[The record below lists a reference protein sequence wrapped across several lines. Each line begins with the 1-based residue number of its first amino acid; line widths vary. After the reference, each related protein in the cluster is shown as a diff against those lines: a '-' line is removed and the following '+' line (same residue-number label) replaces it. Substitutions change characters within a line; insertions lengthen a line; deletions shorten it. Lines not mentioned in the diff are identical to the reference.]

1 MSAPTQF
8 RKKPVVISAI
18 QWTGEN
24 LVDVIHFTD
33 GRPPNNKSSHAGM
46 MWDQYADLVCK
57 EGLKIFTMEGKM
69 DASIGDWIIKGVKG
83 EHYPCKPE
91 IFAMTYEPADLTPPA
106 ADYVAG
112 LGLKRI
118 VEEIDG
124 AMKHGT
130 WRDEHGMR
138 LKDTPEWVAFY
149 NSLAAR
155 PASPD
160 TRVVTMEQLRA
171 WLEMTETPAKF
182 ANETETIR
190 AIIGGQDRG

>member
-1 MSAPTQF
+1 MSAERYGNTKIGKIKAAYDDL
-8 RKKPVVISAI
+8 RSAVRAGDNEGAQSALDRYE
-18 QWTGEN
+18 QW
-24 LVDVIHFTD
+24 
-33 GRPPNNKSSHAGM
+33 
-46 MWDQYADLVCK
+46 AD
-57 EGLKIFTMEGKM
+57 
-69 DASIGDWIIKGVKG
+69 
-83 EHYPCKPE
+83 
-91 IFAMTYEPADLTPPA
+91 FAFAPRADLTPPA

-160 TRVVTMEQLRA
+160 TRVVDWQQLEA
-171 WLEMTETPAKF
+171 VAHALSVADAKCDPEVIHKLEAQ
-182 ANETETIR
+182 AR

>member
-1 MSAPTQF
+1 MSAS
-8 RKKPVVISAI
+8 INDASNDAI
-18 QWTGEN
+18 QFIVKHGDLTRSAAYDAIKLLTGN
-24 LVDVIHFTD
+24 
-33 GRPPNNKSSHAGM
+33 G
-46 MWDQYADLVCK
+46 
-57 EGLKIFTMEGKM
+57 
-69 DASIGDWIIKGVKG
+69 
-83 EHYPCKPE
+83 
-91 IFAMTYEPADLTPPA
+91 FAVTRADLTPPA